1 MNKAL
6 PSWALMV
13 IPENNKKKRRRGV
26 SLRVKVL
33 QGIITAIDL
42 KKCG

>member
-1 MNKAL
+1 MNNAL
-6 PSWALMV
+6 PSWALIL

-26 SLRVKVL
+26 RLRVKVL
-33 QGIITAIDL
+33 QGIIKAIDL